1 MMDTK
6 RMNDTRRDKYNS
18 YTSGEYADAHAREME
33 KRKRIDSKIKADDKK
48 YSTLVIAIKN
58 ELLKRNIHI
67 SDSEFDSILDEIIE
81 GVLEKPLIGK
91 RYIGAKTVDIRNAV
105 KRSINKEKSE
115 EIR

>member
-6 RMNDTRRDKYNS
+6 RMINTRKDKYKS
-18 YTSGEYADAHAREME
+18 FTSGEYVAAYVRDKEIATRVE
-33 KRKRIDSKIKADDKK
+33 SKIKADDKK

-58 ELLKRNIHI
+58 ELLKRNIDI
-67 SDSEFDSILDEIIE
+67 SDSEFDIKLDEIIE
-81 GVLEKPLIGK
+81 GVLAKPVIAK
-91 RYIGAKTVDIRNAV
+91 RCTGAKISDIRNAV